1 MNTESYS
8 PAPQLAGLLP
18 SHDDINSLIDICG
31 GRDDPKNLSLEH
43 AVRRLAAGIINNPN
57 DAELWYDMACAF
69 GLMEMIQWKYLF
81 VAHRI
86 DPENTRYM
94 EALAWAF
101 YRMGDRKQAITL
113 VSKAITAVGKDE
125 DRLSLIESKMM
136 MDKQFDTAIV

>member
-18 SHDDINSLIDICG
+18 SHDDINSLIDSCG

-43 AVRRLAAGIINNPN
+43 AIRRLAAGIINNPN
-57 DAELWYDMACAF
+57 DAERWYDMACAF
-69 GLMEMIQWKYLF
+69 GLMEMSQWKYLF

-101 YRMGDRKQAITL
+101 YRMGDRKQAIAL
-113 VSKAITAVGKDE
+113 VNKAIAAVGKDE
-125 DRLSLIESKMM
+125 GRLSLIESRMM